1 MAMFNRTRKSLINHV
16 GQIADWRLCLGC
28 GACAYVCPDH
38 RIRLHDVLEE
48 GIRPVV
54 ATGDCGSCTDCL
66 QVCPAFEN
74 DHTGI
79 NRRPGLLPELIPACG
94 PVLELW
100 EGHAADEKIRYAG
113 SSGGL
118 ITALSLYCLEREKM
132 PGVLQEG
139 MDPEDPTRNRTKMSR
154 SRGELLSNTGS
165 RYAPASACDRLDLIE
180 QAPGKCVFVGQPS
193 EVTALRKAQRL
204 RPRLAEKTGLALSFF
219 CAGSPARL
227 GTLELLKSLG
237 IDPGDVQDLRYRGN
251 GWPGMF
257 SVTLKGQSEPVRQIS
272 YQESWGFMQAYRPFS
287 THLCPDGMGEDA
299 DISCG
304 DPWYREV
311 GKGEAGSSLI
321 LVRTETG
328 RNILRRAMAAG
339 YVTLHRAEPWKLVQ
353 SQKNVIAKR
362 GAIGGRVAIL
372 KLLGL
377 PVPRLKGFALFRNWL
392 RLSLEEK
399 LRSTVGTLR
408 RVLIRGYYRPNPAAS
423 RSEAGLRSAPADL
436 KLIK

>member
-1 MAMFNRTRKSLINHV
+1 MSRIQHV
-16 GQIADWRLCLGC
+16 GQVVDWHLCLGC
-28 GACAYVCPDH
+28 GACKYICPDH
-38 RIRLHDVLEE
+38 KIRLVDVVEE

-54 ATGDCGSCTDCL
+54 ETGDCGACNDCL
-66 QVCPAFEN
+66 KVCPAFEN
-74 DHTGI
+74 DHAEI
-79 NRRPGLLPELIPACG
+79 NRQPGLLAKLIPAFG
-94 PVLELW
+94 PVFELW
-100 EGHAADEKIRYAG
+100 EGYAADKKIRYAG
-113 SSGGL
+113 ASGGL
-118 ITALSLYCLEREKM
+118 ITALSLYCLEREGM
-132 PGVLQEG
+132 HGVLQVG
-139 MDPEDPTRNRTKMSR
+139 MNPEHPTHNCTKMSR
-154 SRGELLSNTGS
+154 SMGELMSNTGS

-180 QAPGKCVFVGQPS
+180 QAPGRCVFIGQPS

-204 RPRLAEKTGLALSFF
+204 RPCLAEKTGLALSFF

-311 GKGEAGSSLI
+311 GEGEAGSSLV

-328 RNILRRAMAAG
+328 RNILRRATEAG
-339 YVTLHRAEPWKLVQ
+339 YVTLNRAEPWKLVK

-372 KLLGL
+372 TMLGL
-377 PVPRLKGFALFRNWL
+377 PAPKLKGFSLFRNWL
-392 RLSLEEK
+392 RLSLQDK
-399 LRSTVGTLR
+399 LRSTAGTLR
-408 RVLIRGYYRPNPAAS
+408 RVLTRRYYRPTPAAAWS
-423 RSEAGLRSAPADL
+423 QAEFRRATADS
-436 KLIK
+436 KSIS